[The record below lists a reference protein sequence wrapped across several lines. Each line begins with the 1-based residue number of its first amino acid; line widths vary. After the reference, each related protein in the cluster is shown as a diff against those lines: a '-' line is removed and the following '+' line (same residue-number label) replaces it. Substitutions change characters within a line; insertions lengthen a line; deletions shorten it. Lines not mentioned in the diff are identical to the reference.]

1 MQKGESV
8 ISVALGLVILFTVL
22 GIQRRWRPSN
32 LTALASSTEDFILN
46 AAGKQGQAPEIKG
59 YERIKT
65 YRLDRY
71 QGGLYRVI
79 SSPLDFA
86 PAQFVIYDR
95 ANQPVFKLDV
105 LESAKTPWTAL
116 YNFRGQGGLSTSGS
130 RSRPLYQR
138 DLTGD
143 GQSDIVIG
151 QYSGGDHCCT
161 TITAVA
167 LCQDSVRTLGRVEGL
182 RGYPFEGLEFKK
194 LDRDP
199 DWKIIAHRRYTTA
212 CGPSE
217 GDPDVPA
224 VYAYS
229 NGAFADRTPSH
240 AEYLEGVLHEDLG
253 KWVADKIRSL
263 QLLETVALDYALLG
277 RRGESERFLSTNL
290 TPFLPELKVQ
300 GVDPKACVASLESLA
315 DGVAGSVTRGAS
327 GGAR

>member
-8 ISVALGLVILFTVL
+8 ISAALGLVILFTVL

-46 AAGKQGQAPEIKG
+46 AADKQGQAPEIKG

-65 YRLDRY
+65 YRLGRY
-71 QGGLYRVI
+71 QGGLYRVL

-86 PAQFVIYDR
+86 PAQFVIYDS
-95 ANQPVFKLDV
+95 ANQSVFKLDV

-116 YNFRGQGGLSTSGS
+116 YNFRGQGGITAPGS
-130 RSRPLYQR
+130 RSRPMYQR

-143 GQSDIVIG
+143 GQSAIVIG

-167 LCQDSVRTLGRVEGL
+167 LGQDSVRTLGRVEGL

-194 LDRDP
+194 LDKGP
-199 DWKIIAHRRYTTA
+199 DWKMVAHRKYITA

-224 VYAYS
+224 VYTYS
-229 NGAFADRTPSH
+229 NGAFRDQTPRH
-240 AEYLEGVLHEDLG
+240 AAYVESVLHQGLG
-253 KWVADKIRSL
+253 KWATEKIRSL

-277 RRGESERFLSTNL
+277 RREESERFLSTNL
-290 TPFLPELKVQ
+290 TPFLPQLKAQ
-300 GVDPKACVASLESLA
+300 GVDPNACVASLESVA
-315 DGVAGSVTRGAS
+315 EGVAGSMTSGAP